1 MAFVLQ
7 DVINEIEETRSLEPL
22 KKLKKENLVK
32 VAVHYGITPAV
43 GATKSHIL
51 NLIKDHCVEHDIID
65 EVEEKPIAE
74 TAEIVRLKL
83 DFEREERRLAR
94 EAEKALQDAQFAEAQ
109 RAREAAREAAEA
121 EAQRARDLRL
131 AELKEAREL
140 RELELK
146 AEQEKALLEAEK
158 EAAAREHELKMASL
172 GKQSPSDKAGVF
184 DPARNI
190 RLVPPFQEK
199 EVDKYF
205 AHFEKVADS
214 LNWPKESWVLL
225 LQSVLVG
232 KAQEIYGSLSVEQSS
247 NYEHVKEAILKAYE
261 LVPEAYRQK
270 FRNYLKYDS
279 KTHVEFAREKENLF
293 NRWCHSKEIGQ
304 DFKKLKQMVLLEEF
318 KDKVRPDIRS
328 HLDEQKVEELEKAAV
343 MADDYALT
351 HKMSSKSG
359 NPQQKRYHGSGYREN
374 ISRNMDDRKR
384 QGKSTENVGLVSKV
398 EPLKPISCG
407 HCGKP
412 GHIITNCWKLGGKTP
427 CEHCGR
433 FNHKSE
439 DCRIAKNKLQKEVK
453 PTGLTS
459 LKGLK
464 VSPFNESENQK
475 GVKVKPLIDRNN
487 IVEKNKGIKVNP
499 LHNVKSCIEDEIS
512 PNTESDYME
521 NYKPFISEGVVSLVG
536 DENSS
541 QKVKIL
547 RDTGATQ
554 SLMLDSVLPLTENSF
569 TGANVLISGV
579 EMGVLEVPLHEV
591 NIKSSLINGNI
602 VIGMRPSLP
611 VEGIS
616 LILGNDL
623 AGERVMVDPRVV
635 EKPRVNEKTERLAEK
650 FPGIFPASVVTR
662 SMKAKKEAIKEQG
675 KEEIDLSGTFLEN
688 IDVKFEERNKEKA
701 DKALMRNESRNVKE
715 NIPEKQESESKSVIS
730 RQNLIEEQSNDK
742 ELLDLFKI
750 ALTPVEAEKVS
761 VGYLIKDN
769 ILMRK
774 WSSHRVTIGPL
785 LLLKEKWLD
794 EDPEKISV
802 LKYVATF
809 KDRLFRAGQ
818 MAKRNL
824 QESQSKMKVWY
835 DRKAK
840 SRCFE
845 PGDRVLVLF
854 PVVGNPLQ
862 AKYSGPYKVVK
873 KISDTNY
880 LVKTPGRRKETQVCH
895 INMLKAYHE
904 KPKPELVTLNNRLG
918 LESPT
923 HSKDCVGQVAEKE
936 EDTES
941 EVRLE
946 NDQQPIKLQNSQI
959 LNDLGTKLSHLPLVQ
974 RKELAEVITQY
985 REVFPDVPS
994 KTNLIE
1000 HDVDVG
1006 DSAPIKQH
1014 PYRVSPMK
1022 KELLDKEVQ
1031 YMLKNDIIEE
1041 SQSNWSSPC
1050 ILVPKHDGGFRFCT
1064 DFRKVNDK
1072 TKSDSFPIPR
1082 IADCIDQI
1090 GNAKFVSTFDMLKG
1104 YWQVPLTQR
1113 AREIS
1118 AFVTPSGLYQYKV
1131 MPFGMKNAPAT
1142 FQRMVN
1148 KLVRDIDGCE
1158 GYIDDVVIFSDN
1170 WSDHIRQIK
1179 RFFQI
1184 MREAKLTI
1192 NLMKSEFGKAT
1203 VKYLGHIV
1211 GQGQVRPL
1219 DAKIQTIVKYPI
1231 PTSRKELARFLGMAG
1246 YYRNFCLN
1254 FSDIAAPLT
1263 NLLSKKVKFVWTDDC
1278 QLAFDKVKLLLQK
1291 SPVLK
1296 SPDYEKPFK
1305 LIIDSSDVGTGSVL
1319 VQEASDGLDHPVSY
1333 FSKKFLKY
1341 QRNYSVVEKETLGL
1355 VLALEHFDVYL
1366 GSTPFKIKVY
1376 TDHNPLTFL
1385 KTMKNKN
1392 QRLVRWSLALQ
1403 EYNLEIQHIPGSEN
1417 VVADALSRCIG

>member
-7 DVINEIEETRSLEPL
+7 DVINEIEETRSLDPL

-32 VAVHYGITPAV
+32 VAAHYGITPAV

-51 NLIKDHCVEHDIID
+51 DLIKDHCVENDIID
-65 EVEEKPIAE
+65 EVEEKPTAE
-74 TAEIVRLKL
+74 TAEVLKL
-83 DFEREERRLAR
+83 RLEIEREERRLAR
-94 EAEKALQDAQFAEAQ
+94 EEAQRARDAEKALQDAQFAEAQ
-109 RAREAAREAAEA
+109 KAREAARE
-121 EAQRARDLRL
+121 LKL

-172 GKQSPSDKAGVF
+172 GKQSPSDKASAF

-247 NYEHVKEAILKAYE
+247 NYGHVKEAILKAYE

-328 HLDEQKVEELEKAAV
+328 HLDEQKVEELEKAAI

-359 NPQQKRYHGSGYREN
+359 NPQQKRYHGSGNREN

-487 IVEKNKGIKVNP
+487 FVEKNKGIKVNP
-499 LHNVKSCIEDEIS
+499 LHNDKSCIEDEIS

-623 AGERVMVDPRVV
+623 AGEKVMVDPRVV
-635 EKPRVNEKTERLAEK
+635 EKPRDDERTEKLAEK

-675 KEEIDLSGTFLEN
+675 KEEIGLSGTFLEN
-688 IDVKFEERNKEKA
+688 IDVKFEERNSEKA
-701 DKALMRNESRNVKE
+701 EKALMKNESRNVKE

-730 RQNLIEEQSNDK
+730 RQNLIVEQSKDK

-750 ALTPVEAEKVS
+750 ALTAEETEKVS

-818 MAKRNL
+818 IAKRNP

-862 AKYSGPYKVVK
+862 AKYSGLYKVVK

-880 LVKTPGRRKETQVCH
+880 LVKTPDRRKETQVCH

-941 EVRLE
+941 EVRLG

-994 KTNLIE
+994 KTTLIE

-1170 WSDHIRQIK
+1170 WSDHIRQIE

-1254 FSDIAAPLT
+1254 FSEIAAPLT

-1341 QRNYSVVEKETLGL
+1341 QKNYSVVEKETLGL

-1366 GSTPFKIKVY
+1366 GSTPYKIKVY